1 MVALGDDGRSPKLLY
16 DQHRWFELRDAIKGR
31 PVSPLY
37 KGAVAA
43 AFNDRKNAE
52 EYLGRTIR
60 LKPNSVEAE
69 EAHELLA
76 NVYIRFGK
84 YRDAVRQLG
93 AALTIKPENAD
104 AKNARALF
112 AAWSKYPD
120 QHTERLK
127 PGSVHADV
135 SEHGG
140 VRLPV
145 TIHGKT
151 VH

>member
-1 MVALGDDGRSPKLLY
+1 MAS
-16 DQHRWFELRDAIKGR
+16 
-31 PVSPLY
+31 
-37 KGAVAA
+37 
-43 AFNDRKNAE
+43 FNDRKNAE
-52 EYLGRTIR
+52 ENLDRTIR

-69 EAHELLA
+69 EAHEILA